1 MSAYL
6 KKVLFYAK
14 RSKEKK
20 MEDGSLPSYLFLILI
35 ILIMVFNGLVVACKR
50 ALDYIDRNII
60 KDMLEDEP
68 ENKSLQTVTDFLAK
82 PSKYHYADHAASF
95 ISIIV
100 CFMLFNV
107 LLICKDYTAGI
118 TGSDRFGLLILI
130 LLNLCFYIFYTSL
143 SDILPKKLA
152 AQASEAVGVGL
163 IGFQKFI
170 YIITLPLV
178 WICKAI
184 ANIIL
189 RIMGK
194 KVDVDDSYF
203 SEDKVMSML
212 DRGQES
218 GEIKEEGRK
227 MIDSIFEFDDLLAYE
242 IMTPRTD
249 VFMFDLDDDRS
260 EYFEELMELTH
271 SRIPVYKGDPDNIVG
286 ILHIKDYL
294 YNATKKGFD
303 NVDIKKLLRPAYFV
317 PETKN
322 IDSLFRELQI
332 ERQHLAILIDEY
344 GGFSGIVSV
353 EDIIEQIV
361 GDIDDEFDEE
371 DRIIEKVNDTT
382 FIVDGNVYLDDLE
395 EETDVELE
403 SETSETVGGFIIDL
417 LGEIPRENV
426 KYKPISYEDY
436 SFTILSVKDRR
447 IVKIRIEKT
456 EREDGS
462 DE

>member
-1 MSAYL
+1 
-6 KKVLFYAK
+6 
-14 RSKEKK
+14 

-50 ALDYIDRNII
+50 ALDYIDRNVI

-68 ENKSLQTVTDFLAK
+68 EDKRLQTVTDFLAK
-82 PSKYHYADHAASF
+82 PSRYHYADHAASF

-107 LLICKDYTAGI
+107 LLIHKDI
-118 TGSDRFGLLILI
+118 MGSERYSVLILI
-130 LLNLCFYIFYTSL
+130 LLNLGFYIVYTGL

-152 AQASEAVGVGL
+152 AQSSEAAGIGL

-184 ANIIL
+184 ANLIL

-194 KVDVDDSYF
+194 NVDVDDSYF

-332 ERQHLAILIDEY
+332 EKQHLAILIDEY

-371 DRIIEKVNDTT
+371 DRIIDKVNDTT

-395 EETDVELE
+395 EETGVELE

-417 LGEIPRENV
+417 MGEIPRENV
-426 KYKPISYEDY
+426 KYRPISYENYD
-436 SFTILSVKDRR
+436 FTILSVKDRR
-447 IVKIRIEKT
+447 IEKIRIEKVD
-456 EREDGS
+456 REEES

>member
-1 MSAYL
+1 
-6 KKVLFYAK
+6 
-14 RSKEKK
+14 

-35 ILIMVFNGLVVACKR
+35 ILIMIFNGLVVACKR
-50 ALDYIDRNII
+50 ALDYIDRNVI
-60 KDMLEDEP
+60 KDMLEDDP
-68 ENKSLQTVTDFLAK
+68 DDKKLQTVTAFLSK

-95 ISIIV
+95 ISIIL
-100 CFMLFNV
+100 CFFLFNILMLMIDLSDVQGDFGFYKNGLGIFV
-107 LLICKDYTAGI
+107 LLLCNLGFYIVYTA
-118 TGSDRFGLLILI
+118 
-130 LLNLCFYIFYTSL
+130 L

-152 AQASEAVGVGL
+152 AQSSEAVGIGL

-178 WICKAI
+178 WICRSI
-184 ANIIL
+184 ANLIL

-249 VFMFDLDDDRS
+249 VFMFDLEDDRS

-286 ILHIKDYL
+286 VLHIKDYL

-322 IDSLFRELQI
+322 IDSLFRELEI
-332 ERQHLAILIDEY
+332 EKQHLAILIDEY

-371 DRIIEKVNDTT
+371 DRVIEQVNDTT

-395 EETDVELE
+395 EETGVELE
-403 SETSETVGGFIIDL
+403 SETSETIGGFIIDL
-417 LGEIPRENV
+417 MGEIPREKV
-426 KYKPISYEDY
+426 RYKPISYEDY
-436 SFTILSVKDRR
+436 DFTILSVKDRR
-447 IVKIRIEKT
+447 IEKIRIEKV
-456 EREDGS
+456 EREEDS

>member
-1 MSAYL
+1 MSDDSCPLY
-6 KKVLFYAK
+6 
-14 RSKEKK
+14 
-20 MEDGSLPSYLFLILI
+20 LI
-35 ILIMVFNGLVVACKR
+35 ISLIAVIMLINALVVACKR

-60 KDMLEDEP
+60 KENLEDDP
-68 ENKSLQTVTDFLAK
+68 ENVKLKTVTAFLAK

-95 ISIIV
+95 ISIIAA
-100 CFMLFNV
+100 FMLFNIAVVPRTTLPV
-107 LLICKDYTAGI
+107 LIAANIGFYVFYTA
-118 TGSDRFGLLILI
+118 F
-130 LLNLCFYIFYTSL
+130 

-152 AQASEAVGVGL
+152 AQSSESTGVGL

-178 WICKAI
+178 WLCRGI
-184 ANIIL
+184 ANCIL
-189 RIMGK
+189 RIIGK

-249 VFMFDLDDDRS
+249 VLMIDLDDKRE
-260 EYFEELMELTH
+260 EYFDELMELTH
-271 SRIPVYKGDPDNIVG
+271 SRIPVYEGDPDNIVG
-286 ILHIKDYL
+286 ILHLKDYL
-294 YNATKKGFD
+294 HTATEKGFD
-303 NVDIKKLLRPAYFV
+303 NVDIRSLLRPAYFV

-322 IDSLFRELQI
+322 IDSLFRELQK
-332 ERQHLAILIDEY
+332 EKQHIAILIDEY

-371 DRIIEKVNDTT
+371 DRIIEKVDDTT

-403 SETSETVGGFIIDL
+403 SETSETVGGFLIDL
-417 LGEIPRENV
+417 MGEIPKENV
-426 KYKPISYEDY
+426 VYDPITYEDY
-436 SFTILSVKDRR
+436 SFTILAVKDRR
-447 IVKIRIEKT
+447 IEKVRIEIID
-456 EREDGS
+456 REEDR

>member
-1 MSAYL
+1 M
-6 KKVLFYAK
+6 
-14 RSKEKK
+14 
-20 MEDGSLPSYLFLILI
+20 DDPSIVISILI
-35 ILIMVFNGLVVACKR
+35 VIIMAVNALVVACKR
-50 ALDYIDRNII
+50 ALDYVDRNII
-60 KDMLEDEP
+60 KERIEDAP
-68 ENKSLQTVTDFLAK
+68 ESKKLQAVSFFLSK
-82 PSKYHYADHAASF
+82 PSRYHYANHAASF
-95 ISIIV
+95 LNIVV
-100 CFMLFNV
+100 CFILFNTM
-107 LLICKDYTAGI
+107 LIKLDRFSLPLIILYNALFYAFYTA
-118 TGSDRFGLLILI
+118 
-130 LLNLCFYIFYTSL
+130 L

-152 AQASEAVGVGL
+152 AQSSERVSVGL

-170 YIITLPLV
+170 YYITLPFV
-178 WICKAI
+178 WFCRGI
-184 ANIIL
+184 ANVIL

-194 KVDVDDSYF
+194 DTNVDDSYF

-249 VFMFDLDDDRS
+249 VFMIDLEDDRS

-271 SRIPVYKGDPDNIVG
+271 SRIPVYKGDPDNVVG

-322 IDSLFRELQI
+322 IDALFRELQK
-332 ERQHLAILIDEY
+332 EKQHLAILIDEY
-344 GGFSGIVSV
+344 GGISGIVSV

-371 DRIIEKVNDTT
+371 DRIIEKVDDTT

-395 EETDVELE
+395 EETDIELE

-417 LGEIPRENV
+417 MGEIPRQNV
-426 KYKPISYEDY
+426 KYAPVDYEDY
-436 SFTILSVKDRR
+436 RFTILSVKDRR
-447 IVKIRIEKT
+447 IEKLKIEVI
-456 EREDGS
+456 EREEDG

>member
-1 MSAYL
+1 
-6 KKVLFYAK
+6 
-14 RSKEKK
+14 

-107 LLICKDYTAGI
+107 LLICRDYTAGI

>member
-1 MSAYL
+1 M
-6 KKVLFYAK
+6 
-14 RSKEKK
+14 
-20 MEDGSLPSYLFLILI
+20 DDPSIVISILI
-35 ILIMVFNGLVVACKR
+35 VIIMVVNALVVACKR
-50 ALDYIDRNII
+50 ALDYVDRNII
-60 KDMLEDEP
+60 KERIEDEP
-68 ENKSLQTVTDFLAK
+68 ESIKLQAVSFFLSK
-82 PSKYHYADHAASF
+82 PSRYHYANHAASF
-95 ISIIV
+95 LNIVV
-100 CFMLFNV
+100 CFILFNTMLIKLDRFSMPLIILYNV
-107 LLICKDYTAGI
+107 LFYAVYTA
-118 TGSDRFGLLILI
+118 
-130 LLNLCFYIFYTSL
+130 L

-152 AQASEAVGVGL
+152 AQSSEKVSVGL
-163 IGFQKFI
+163 VGFQKFI
-170 YIITLPLV
+170 YYITLPFV
-178 WICKAI
+178 WFCRGI
-184 ANIIL
+184 ANVIL

-194 KVDVDDSYF
+194 DTNVDDAYF

-249 VFMFDLDDDRS
+249 VFMIDLEDDRS

-271 SRIPVYKGDPDNIVG
+271 SRIPVYKGDPDNVVG

-322 IDSLFRELQI
+322 IDALFRELQK
-332 ERQHLAILIDEY
+332 EKQHLAILIDEY
-344 GGFSGIVSV
+344 GGISGIVSV

-371 DRIIEKVNDTT
+371 DRIIEKVDDTT

-395 EETDVELE
+395 EETDIELE
-403 SETSETVGGFIIDL
+403 SESSETVGGFIIDL
-417 LGEIPRENV
+417 MGEIPRQNV
-426 KYKPISYEDY
+426 KYAPVDYEDY
-436 SFTILSVKDRR
+436 RFTIMSVKDRR
-447 IVKIRIEKT
+447 IEKLKIEVI
-456 EREDGS
+456 EREEDG

>member
-1 MSAYL
+1 MDDPSIL
-6 KKVLFYAK
+6 LIVL
-14 RSKEKK
+14 
-20 MEDGSLPSYLFLILI
+20 IVI
-35 ILIMVFNGLVVACKR
+35 IMVVNALVVACKR
-50 ALDYIDRNII
+50 ALDYVDRNVI
-60 KDMLEDEP
+60 KERIEDEP
-68 ENKSLQTVTDFLAK
+68 ESKRLQAVSFFLSK
-82 PSKYHYADHAASF
+82 PSRYHYANHAASF
-95 ISIIV
+95 LNIVV
-100 CFMLFNV
+100 CFIIFNIMLMKLGISALPFIILYNALFYIV
-107 LLICKDYTAGI
+107 YTA
-118 TGSDRFGLLILI
+118 
-130 LLNLCFYIFYTSL
+130 L

-152 AQASEAVGVGL
+152 AQASESVSVGL

-170 YIITLPLV
+170 YYITLPFV
-178 WICKAI
+178 WFCRGI
-184 ANIIL
+184 ANVIL
-189 RIMGK
+189 KIMGK
-194 KVDVDDSYF
+194 NIDVDDSYF

-218 GEIKEEGRK
+218 GDIKEEGRK

-249 VFMFDLDDDRS
+249 VFMIDIEDDRS

-322 IDSLFRELQI
+322 IDALFRELQK
-332 ERQHLAILIDEY
+332 EKQHLAILIDEY
-344 GGFSGIVSV
+344 GGVSGIVSV

-395 EETDVELE
+395 EETDIELE
-403 SETSETVGGFIIDL
+403 SETSETVGGFLIDL
-417 LGEIPRENV
+417 MGEIPKEKVRYAPV
-426 KYKPISYEDY
+426 DYEDY
-436 SFTILSVKDRR
+436 RFTILSVKDRR
-447 IVKIRIEKT
+447 IEKLKIEVL
-456 EREDGS
+456 EREDDGN
-462 DE
+462 E

>member
-1 MSAYL
+1 
-6 KKVLFYAK
+6 
-14 RSKEKK
+14 

-35 ILIMVFNGLVVACKR
+35 ILIMIFNGLVVACKR
-50 ALDYIDRNII
+50 ALDYIDRNVI
-60 KDMLEDEP
+60 KDRLEDEP
-68 ENKSLQTVTDFLAK
+68 ENKSLITVTEFLAK

-100 CFMLFNV
+100 CFVLFNV
-107 LLICKDYTAGI
+107 MLILLNFTNGALGPDGL
-118 TGSDRFGLLILI
+118 DLLILI
-130 LLNLCFYIFYTSL
+130 LYNLGFYIVYTGL

-152 AQASEAVGVGL
+152 AQASESVGVGL

-170 YIITLPLV
+170 YIITFPVV
-178 WICKAI
+178 WICKGV
-184 ANIIL
+184 ANFIL

-194 KVDVDDSYF
+194 DVDVDDSYF

-332 ERQHLAILIDEY
+332 EKQHLAILIDEY

-371 DRIIEKVNDTT
+371 DRIIEKVDDTT

-395 EETDVELE
+395 EETGVELE
-403 SETSETVGGFIIDL
+403 SETSETIGGFIIDL
-417 LGEIPRENV
+417 MGEIPRENI
-426 KYKPISYEDY
+426 KYNPVSYEDY
-436 SFTILSVKDRR
+436 DFTILSVKDRR
-447 IVKIRIEKT
+447 IEKVRINIV
-456 EREDGS
+456 ERKESS

>member
-1 MSAYL
+1 MDDPSIL
-6 KKVLFYAK
+6 LIVL
-14 RSKEKK
+14 
-20 MEDGSLPSYLFLILI
+20 IVI
-35 ILIMVFNGLVVACKR
+35 IMVVNALVVACKR
-50 ALDYIDRNII
+50 ALDYVDRNAI
-60 KDMLEDEP
+60 KERLEDEP
-68 ENKSLQTVTDFLAK
+68 ENKRLQTVSFFLSK
-82 PSKYHYADHAASF
+82 PSRYHYANHAASF
-95 ISIIV
+95 LNIV
-100 CFMLFNV
+100 ICFMLFNLLLMEIGKEGGTAAGPYGFSIPLAV
-107 LLICKDYTAGI
+107 LYNALFYAVYTA
-118 TGSDRFGLLILI
+118 
-130 LLNLCFYIFYTSL
+130 L

-152 AQASEAVGVGL
+152 AQASEKVSVGL
-163 IGFQKFI
+163 TGFQKFI
-170 YIITLPLV
+170 YYITLPFV
-178 WICKAI
+178 WFCKGI
-184 ANIIL
+184 ANVVL
-189 RIMGK
+189 KIMGK
-194 KVDVDDSYF
+194 KTDVDDSYF

-212 DRGQES
+212 DRGQET

-249 VFMFDLDDDRS
+249 VFMFDLEDDRS
-260 EYFEELMELTH
+260 EYFNELMELTH

-294 YNATKKGFD
+294 HSATKKGFD

-322 IDSLFRELQI
+322 IDALFRELQK
-332 ERQHLAILIDEY
+332 EKQHLAILIDEY
-344 GGFSGIVSV
+344 GGVSGIVSV

-395 EETDVELE
+395 EETDIELE

-417 LGEIPRENV
+417 MGEIPRENV
-426 KYKPISYEDY
+426 KYDPITYEDY
-436 SFTILSVKDRR
+436 RFTILSVKDRR
-447 IVKIRIEKT
+447 IEKLRIEII
-456 EREDGS
+456 EREEDS

>member
-1 MSAYL
+1 MS
-6 KKVLFYAK
+6 
-14 RSKEKK
+14 
-20 MEDGSLPSYLFLILI
+20 DDSLPAHLFIAAI
-35 ILIMVFNGLVVACKR
+35 IAIMIINALVVASKR
-50 ALDYIDRNII
+50 ALDFIDRNVI
-60 KDMLEDEP
+60 KDMLEDDP
-68 ENKSLQTVTDFLAK
+68 DNKKLKKVTDFLAK

-100 CFMLFNV
+100 SFALFNAWLVFGGYAAAGDTEKSVSWPVV
-107 LLICKDYTAGI
+107 LAANLVFYILYTAI
-118 TGSDRFGLLILI
+118 
-130 LLNLCFYIFYTSL
+130 
-143 SDILPKKLA
+143 SDIFPKKLA
-152 AQASEAVGVGL
+152 AQSSESTGIRLV
-163 IGFQKFI
+163 GFQNFI
-170 YIITLPLV
+170 YCITWPLV
-178 WICKAI
+178 VICKGI
-184 ANIIL
+184 ANIFLQIA
-189 RIMGK
+189 GK
-194 KVDVDDSYF
+194 DTDVDDSYF

-218 GEIKEEGRK
+218 GDIKEEGRK

-260 EYFEELMELTH
+260 EYFEELIELRH

-294 YNATKKGFD
+294 YNATKYGYD

-322 IDSLFRELQI
+322 IDALFRELQLNK
-332 ERQHLAILIDEY
+332 QHLAILIDEY
-344 GGFSGIVSV
+344 GGVSGIVSV
-353 EDIIEQIV
+353 EDIIAQIV
-361 GDIDDEFDEE
+361 GDIADEFDEE

-395 EETDVELE
+395 EETGIELE

-417 LGEIPRENV
+417 MGEIPKENV
-426 KYKPISYEDY
+426 KYDSISYEDY
-436 SFTILSVKDRR
+436 DFTIVSVKDRR
-447 IVKIRIEKT
+447 IEKLRIEIV
-456 EREDGS
+456 EREEGS